1 MDIFLLSRKRTQT
14 QTLIFVK
21 KNRTMGVFNGLFGS
35 KEPKEP
41 TPKIPWKPLTEVSQL
56 DTIAEDSKT
65 NPVAIYKHST
75 TCGISRMVLRQIEST
90 YDIAPN
96 QLDIY
101 YLDLKAY
108 REVSNEVAARFQVI
122 HQSPQ
127 MIVIKN
133 GTAVYNDSH
142 GGVNVPALHQYL

>member
-1 MDIFLLSRKRTQT
+1 
-14 QTLIFVK
+14 
-21 KNRTMGVFNGLFGS
+21 MGIFNGLFGS

-41 TPKIPWKPLTEVSQL
+41 TPEIPWQHLREVNQL
-56 DTIAEDSKT
+56 DKIVSDSKAR
-65 NPVAIYKHST
+65 PVAIYKHST

-90 YDIAPN
+90 YDIDAN
-96 QLDIY
+96 QMDIY

-108 REVSNEVAARFQVI
+108 RDVSNEVAARFQVI

-133 GTAVYNDSH
+133 GTAVYADSH
-142 GGVNVPALHQYL
+142 GGVNVPVLHQYL